1 MAKFDTHLCLV
12 SAQSTPNLIPV
23 MDSAFAPRRVVLA
36 VSPDMQA
43 RGDWLLAVMRRHHI
57 SVEIL
62 KVPNAYDFN
71 GCWDVFFDWLT
82 AQSDVVALNITGGTK
97 VMAMAAQDV
106 FREMQKPIFYI
117 NVENDS
123 VLRLDRGEQPFALAT
138 KIKLREYL
146 ESHGYEVNHDANS
159 KPSISGDQRDFV
171 DRLAYESVR
180 LGDGLGKL
188 NWLAQQAKG
197 NLTSPE
203 LDASQHD
210 SKALDELI
218 SMFSMAEWLTHK
230 NNKLQFPNEAARK
243 FVNGGWLE
251 FLVYQAL
258 SSLSSEMRFA
268 DYAIGLEVTAADGKT
283 KNELDVAV
291 LYKNTLHIIECKS
304 ANMTSNGKA
313 EESSGTEA
321 LYKLEALR
329 DIGGLRT
336 KALLVDFRGGLR
348 DADKRRA
355 AQMKLGVISGAEL
368 RDLKGKLKAW
378 LK

>member
-1 MAKFDTHLCLV
+1 MTKFDTHLCLV

-23 MDSAFAPRRVVLA
+23 MDPSFAPRRVVL
-36 VSPDMQA
+36 VISPDMQA
-43 RGDWLLAVMRRHHI
+43 RGDWLLAVMRRHGVQ
-57 SVEIL
+57 VEIL
-62 KVPNAYDFN
+62 KVSDAYDFN
-71 GCWDVFFDWLT
+71 RCWEEFSDWLT
-82 AQSDVVALNITGGTK
+82 AQTDEVALNVTGGTK

-106 FREMQKPIFYI
+106 FREMKKPIFYI

-123 VLRLDRGEQPFALAT
+123 VLRLDRGELPMILAS

-146 ESHGYEVNHDANS
+146 ESNGYSVNQVDNR
-159 KPSISGDQRDFV
+159 PNIPGDQRDFLN
-171 DRLAYESVR
+171 RLAYESKR
-180 LGDGLGKL
+180 LGVAFGQL
-188 NWLAQQAKG
+188 NRLAQQAKG
-197 NLTSPE
+197 NLISPE
-203 LDASQHD
+203 LDAYQRD

-218 SMFSMAEWLTHK
+218 SMFSENRWLIHE
-230 NNKLQFPNEAARK
+230 NNKLQFLNEAARK

-258 SSLSSEMRFA
+258 SQLAPDLGLA
-268 DYAIGLEVTAADGKT
+268 DYAIGLEVTASDGET
-283 KNELDVAV
+283 KNEFDVAV

-304 ANMTSNGKA
+304 ANLASNGKA
-313 EESSGTEA
+313 EESFGAEA

-329 DIGGLRT
+329 EIGGLRT

-355 AQMKLGVISGAEL
+355 AQMKLGVISGAQL
-368 RDLKGKLKAW
+368 RDLKGALKGW